1 MSRTWFETTDQ
12 AAPSS
17 RWPSYP
23 SPHSLPSSSSR
34 HKKREEEPKF
44 TLHHLLQ
51 TSQKPV
57 AEKMFHHI
65 LWDVRENPDKAQY
78 VKKLGTGLSLET
90 LNEFATTPALP
101 SLKIVCEFPMP
112 WECIAEKKRFGSFE
126 TRNTALAYPP
136 VTSAG
141 SLVYGYSFSASLLR
155 TRSSFTPPPRPQIPL
170 IPLPPVTPLLP
181 TETPA
186 NVVSIAP
193 ARAQIQKSR
202 EIGITISDLLHAIY
216 DHLHYCDAELELL
229 SDKQCRLV
237 QEAYNKRCRTSFIPT
252 TAVRSPVWSLS
263 PVSPDPVSLAPSIFN
278 AVTDVTPCSRHEA
291 SGRINETYLVRG
303 VDRCSNRRKY
313 NKAILESPYCHLL
326 NTDAWPIGWCW
337 VGNGCTSWI
346 DLACGSL
353 F

>member
-1 MSRTWFETTDQ
+1 MNFLCPGSV
-12 AAPSS
+12 
-17 RWPSYP
+17 
-23 SPHSLPSSSSR
+23 LL
-34 HKKREEEPKF
+34 KR
-44 TLHHLLQ
+44 
-51 TSQKPV
+51 S
-57 AEKMFHHI
+57 
-65 LWDVRENPDKAQY
+65 
-78 VKKLGTGLSLET
+78 
-90 LNEFATTPALP
+90 
-101 SLKIVCEFPMP
+101 
-112 WECIAEKKRFGSFE
+112 GSAVPR

-181 TETPA
+181 TEALA

-216 DHLHYCDAELELL
+216 DHFHYCDAELELL

-237 QEAYNKRCRTSFIPT
+237 QEAYNKRCGTSFIPM
-252 TAVRSPVWSLS
+252 TAVRLPVWSLS

-326 NTDAWPIGWCW
+326 NTVHSLNNAWPIGWCW
-337 VGNGCTSWI
+337 VGIC
-346 DLACGSL
+346 L
-353 F
+353 